1 MIYLDNAATAY
12 PKAPGVAR
20 SMYDYVEKV
29 GATINRSSY
38 ASAQEAGL
46 VTLTLRERLCRLF
59 GHPDPT
65 YAVIT
70 PGATAGLNMVIK
82 GLLRPGDHCIV
93 SSMEHNAV
101 MRPLVQLEK
110 EGVSFDRAPCD
121 EEGRLELEK
130 LPGLIRENTKLV
142 VMAHA
147 SNVSGTVQ
155 DAEAVGKICA
165 EHGIPFALDAAQS
178 AGHMDVDFGRFR
190 LSALAVP
197 GHKGLLGPQGIG
209 ALLLDA
215 QFAERLT
222 PLIAGGTGSASDMEE
237 LPGWMPDRFESG
249 TMNLP
254 GIYGLETA
262 LRYIEERGIADL
274 EAHERRLT
282 RRFLDGLRS
291 IKNVRLFGPYD
302 LSARTGVIS
311 IGFIRRDNADAA
323 WQLERDFGV
332 LTRCGLHCAP
342 SAHKTLESW
351 PEGSVR
357 FSIGYANTEA
367 DIDGALEA
375 IEATSS

>member
-1 MIYLDNAATAY
+1 
-12 PKAPGVAR
+12 
-20 SMYDYVEKV
+20 
-29 GATINRSSY
+29 
-38 ASAQEAGL
+38 
-46 VTLTLRERLCRLF
+46 
-59 GHPDPT
+59 
-65 YAVIT
+65 
-70 PGATAGLNMVIK
+70 
-82 GLLRPGDHCIV
+82 
-93 SSMEHNAV
+93 MEHNAV
-101 MRPLVQLEK
+101 MRPLMQLEK

-121 EEGRLELEK
+121 KEGRLELEK

-215 QFAERLT
+215 QFAEKLT